1 VGWANRITVAR
12 ALLTLGVWAL
22 VACAARGSAGCW
34 VPAFVLFVFT
44 ALTDVLDGAVA
55 RRWGD
60 VTVFGRIADPLVD
73 KLLVVGTLVLLLD
86 APGARTV
93 LPAWVVLLV
102 VARELTVTALRG
114 AVEGSGASFA
124 AAFWGKAKMLAQ
136 CVALGAVLL
145 HGRGLPWLVEPLP
158 ALGGR
163 NATWGLVLLAA
174 ALTAFSL
181 VDYVARAA
189 RQLRGR

>member
-1 VGWANRITVAR
+1 MGWANRITVAR

-22 VACAARGSAGCW
+22 TAAAAGGDAACW
-34 VPAFVLFVFT
+34 LPAFGLFVLT
-44 ALTDVLDGAVA
+44 AVTDVLDGAVA

-73 KLLVVGTLVLLLD
+73 KLLVVGTLVLLLE
-86 APGARTV
+86 APSAHAV

-114 AVEGSGASFA
+114 AVEAGGASFA

-136 CVALGAVLL
+136 CVALGALLL
-145 HGRGLPWLVEPLP
+145 HGHGIAWLDEPLG

-163 NATWGLVLLAA
+163 PTPWGLVMLAA
-174 ALTAFSL
+174 ALTALSL
-181 VDYVARAA
+181 LDYVRRAV
-189 RQLRGR
+189 RLLDGR